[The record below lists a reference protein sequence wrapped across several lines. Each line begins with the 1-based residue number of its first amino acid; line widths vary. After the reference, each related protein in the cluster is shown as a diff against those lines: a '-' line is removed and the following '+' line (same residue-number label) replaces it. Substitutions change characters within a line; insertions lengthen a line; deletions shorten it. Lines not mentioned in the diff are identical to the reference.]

1 MTGYE
6 ANVFTERQFWLGAAG
21 DGGVLMLDVII
32 TDVSSVKGIGTVKKG
47 CAVFEFTT
55 TKLSGQFEV
64 PVVSSI

>member
-32 TDVSSVKGIGTVKKG
+32 TDVSSVKGIGTVTKG
-47 CAVFEFTT
+47 
-55 TKLSGQFEV
+55 
-64 PVVSSI
+64 